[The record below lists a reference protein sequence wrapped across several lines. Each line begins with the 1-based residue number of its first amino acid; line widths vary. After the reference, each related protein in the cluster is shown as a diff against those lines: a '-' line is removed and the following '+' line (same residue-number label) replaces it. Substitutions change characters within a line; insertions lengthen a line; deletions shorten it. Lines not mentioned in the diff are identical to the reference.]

1 MRIFLTG
8 ATGFIGRHVLA
19 ALGTEHEI
27 VALTTHAYALSPFP
41 HVSFAQGN
49 LLRGGEAERLFERFP
64 ADTLLHLAWH
74 VPPGAFWDSPSNM
87 NWLAASLSLAR
98 AFVEQGG
105 TRMVFAGSG
114 AEYDWNS
121 PMPLKEGLSPLKP
134 RFFYG
139 VCKNSLRQVVEAYA
153 ASAGVSCLWCRI
165 FWPYG
170 PGEAPEK
177 FLSSIMGA
185 LSRGEYAVCRGANLK
200 RDYIYVEDVA
210 HALAMATTSPLNGVL
225 NIGRGKAVSLGQIA
239 RLAAAAMG
247 RPELLK
253 LESAEISEAVPEI
266 IMASAERL
274 SRELGWRPRYSLVEG
289 ISAMAEAAMVAGEG
303 REDEKIFGRG
313 ILEGQK
319 GFSDRSYRI

>member
-121 PMPLKEGLSPLKP
+121 PMPLKEGLSP
-134 RFFYG
+134 
-139 VCKNSLRQVVEAYA
+139 
-153 ASAGVSCLWCRI
+153 
-165 FWPYG
+165 
-170 PGEAPEK
+170 
-177 FLSSIMGA
+177 
-185 LSRGEYAVCRGANLK
+185 
-200 RDYIYVEDVA
+200 
-210 HALAMATTSPLNGVL
+210 
-225 NIGRGKAVSLGQIA
+225 
-239 RLAAAAMG
+239 
-247 RPELLK
+247 
-253 LESAEISEAVPEI
+253 
-266 IMASAERL
+266 
-274 SRELGWRPRYSLVEG
+274 
-289 ISAMAEAAMVAGEG
+289 
-303 REDEKIFGRG
+303 
-313 ILEGQK
+313 
-319 GFSDRSYRI
+319 

>member
-8 ATGFIGRHVLA
+8 ATGFIGRHVLS

-27 VALTTHAYALSPFP
+27 VALTTHASAVSAFS
-41 HVSFAQGN
+41 HVSFVQGN
-49 LLRGGEAERLFERFP
+49 LLRDGEAERLFERFP
-64 ADTLLHLAWH
+64 ADVLLHLAWH

-87 NWLAASLSLAR
+87 DWLAAGLSLAR

-121 PMPLKEGLSPLKP
+121 PMPLKEGVSPLKP
-134 RFFYG
+134 HSFYG
-139 VCKNSLRQVVEAYA
+139 LCKNGLRQIVEAYT

-185 LSRGEYAVCRGANLK
+185 LSRGESAVCRGANLK
-200 RDYIYVEDVA
+200 RDYIHVEDVA
-210 HALAMATTSPLNGVL
+210 HALAMAAKSPLNGVL
-225 NIGRGKAVSLGQIA
+225 NIGRGEAVSLGQMA

-266 IMASAERL
+266 IMASTERL
-274 SRELGWRPRYSLVEG
+274 SRELGWKPRYSLAEG
-289 ISAMAEAAMVAGEG
+289 ISAMAEAAKTAGEG
-303 REDEKIFGRG
+303 R
-313 ILEGQK
+313 
-319 GFSDRSYRI
+319 

>member
-8 ATGFIGRHVLA
+8 ATGFIGRHVLS

-27 VALTTHAYALSPFP
+27 VALTTHASAVSAFS
-41 HVSFAQGN
+41 HVSFVQGN
-49 LLRGGEAERLFERFP
+49 LLRDGEAERLFERFP
-64 ADTLLHLAWH
+64 ADVLLHLAWH

-87 NWLAASLSLAR
+87 DWLAAGLSLAR

-121 PMPLKEGLSPLKP
+121 PMPLKEGVSPLKP
-134 RFFYG
+134 HSFYG
-139 VCKNSLRQVVEAYA
+139 LCKNGLRQIVEAYT

-185 LSRGEYAVCRGANLK
+185 LSRGESAVCRGANLK
-200 RDYIYVEDVA
+200 RDYIHVEDVA
-210 HALAMATTSPLNGVL
+210 HALAMAAKSPLNGVL
-225 NIGRGKAVSLGQIA
+225 NIGRGEAVSLGQMA

-266 IMASAERL
+266 IMASTERL
-274 SRELGWRPRYSLVEG
+274 NRELGWKPRYSLAEG
-289 ISAMAEAAMVAGEG
+289 ISAMAEAAKTAGEG
-303 REDEKIFGRG
+303 R
-313 ILEGQK
+313 
-319 GFSDRSYRI
+319 

>member
-8 ATGFIGRHVLA
+8 ATGFIGRHVLS

-27 VALTTHAYALSPFP
+27 VALTTHASAVSAFS
-41 HVSFAQGN
+41 HVSFVQGN
-49 LLRGGEAERLFERFP
+49 LLRDGEAERLFERFP
-64 ADTLLHLAWH
+64 ADVLLHLAWH

-87 NWLAASLSLAR
+87 DWLAAGLSLAR

-121 PMPLKEGLSPLKP
+121 PMPLKEGVSPLKP
-134 RFFYG
+134 HSFYG
-139 VCKNSLRQVVEAYA
+139 LCKNGLRQIVEAYT

-185 LSRGEYAVCRGANLK
+185 LSRGESAVCRGANLK
-200 RDYIYVEDVA
+200 RDYIHVEDVA
-210 HALAMATTSPLNGVL
+210 HALAMAAKSPLNGVL
-225 NIGRGKAVSLGQIA
+225 NIGRGEAVSLGQMA

-266 IMASAERL
+266 IMASTERL
-274 SRELGWRPRYSLVEG
+274 NRELGRKPRYSLAEG
-289 ISAMAEAAMVAGEG
+289 ISAMAEAAKTAGEG
-303 REDEKIFGRG
+303 R
-313 ILEGQK
+313 
-319 GFSDRSYRI
+319 